1 MRRTILGIVLLL
13 FVLVFLFI
21 LTTADPLH
29 RFFNGIMYMHRY
41 GNMSLTNISK
51 EYLAFERMIRYKP
64 SNRVYTVSEIRRLMD
79 LAIHVHPP
87 MPSEVKPE
95 KIQFGY
101 WLPMPGNGIKKD
113 ILMYIHG
120 GAYVAG
126 SAKAVNAVAA
136 RFGLAWDFR
145 AVCNV
150 DYRLAPKYPMPAA
163 LQDVVAAYTWIV
175 SKLLDGERIV
185 VCGDSAGGGLTLL
198 LLQWLA
204 LNNQITP
211 DQILPQPRSGVLLSP
226 YTDLTHSSS
235 SITEN
240 ADTDI
245 LLGSRCTQQ
254 MMKKVQEWV
263 CGIDLAP
270 SDPICSPLFGSFHG
284 LPPLSF
290 VVSDNEI
297 LLDDTLKC
305 VQKAREHGVMVN
317 LKIGFGLCHSYP
329 IFSGIFPEAD
339 PVNIK
344 VF

>member
-1 MRRTILGIVLLL
+1 MRRTVLVVVLVLLVLMLL
-13 FVLVFLFI
+13 FF

-41 GNMSLTNISK
+41 GNKSLANISK

-64 SNRVYTVSEIRRLMD
+64 NNRVYTVTEIRKLMD

-87 MPSEVKPE
+87 MPPTVTAVKN
-95 KIQFGY
+95 QFGY
-101 WLPMPGNGIKKD
+101 WLNMPDIDTRKD

-145 AVCNV
+145 AVCNI

-163 LQDVVAAYTWIV
+163 LQDVVAAYTWLV
-175 SKLLDGERIV
+175 TQLKDDERIV

-198 LLQWLA
+198 LLQWLT
-204 LNNQITP
+204 LNNQIHP
-211 DQILPQPRSGVLLSP
+211 DQVLLQPRSGVLLSP

-235 SITEN
+235 SIMEN
-240 ADTDI
+240 TDTDI
-245 LLGSRCTQQ
+245 LLGSRCTEE
-254 MMKKVQEWV
+254 MLKKIQDWV
-263 CGIDLAP
+263 CGVDLHP

-305 VQKAREHGVMVN
+305 VQKALDHGVTVN

-344 VF
+344 VL